1 MNRSEVLTKAEQLI
15 NGQRAHDYG
24 DARENFSRIAMMWT
38 AILDQDIEPEQ
49 VALCMAALKICR
61 LSKTLDHADSWLDC
75 AGYIALG
82 GEIATA
88 E

>member
-1 MNRSEVLTKAEQLI
+1 VNRVDVLIGAEKLI
-15 NGQRAHDYG
+15 NGQRAQDYG
-24 DARENFSRIAMMWT
+24 DARDNFGRIAMMWT

-61 LSKTLDHADSWLDC
+61 LVGTLDHSDSWMDC

-82 GEIATA
+82 GELATA